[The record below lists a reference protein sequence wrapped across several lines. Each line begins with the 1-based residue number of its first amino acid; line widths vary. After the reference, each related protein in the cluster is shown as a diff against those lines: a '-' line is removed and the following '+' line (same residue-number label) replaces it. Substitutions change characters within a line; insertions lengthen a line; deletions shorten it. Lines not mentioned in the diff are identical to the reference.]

1 MPLTRIQSLGITDGT
16 IVNADINA
24 SAAIATSKLSG
35 GTNTP
40 SFRAFLNAN
49 QTIANNTDT
58 IITFNSE
65 TFDTDS
71 AFNTANG
78 RFTVPAGKAGKYF
91 FFAQCRWNTGTD
103 FDNYNINIKK
113 NGSRQ
118 HYGGI
123 GRNEAEDSF
132 SISSI
137 LDLAVSDY
145 IEIGVYHA
153 LGSSLDISGTS
164 DFSYFF
170 GYKLI

>member
-1 MPLTRIQSLGITDGT
+1 MPLTKIQSLGITDGT

-24 SAAIATSKLSG
+24 SAAIDSTKLSG
-35 GTNTP
+35 VANTP

-91 FFAQCRWNTGTD
+91 FFAQCQWNTGTD
-103 FDNYNINIKK
+103 FEPYNINIKK

-118 HYGGI
+118 HYGSVD
-123 GRNEAEDSF
+123 RNEASNTF
-132 SISSI
+132 FISSI

-145 IEIGVYHA
+145 IEIAVYHV
-153 LGSSLDISGTS
+153 LGSSLDVVGST
-164 DFSYFF
+164 DVSYFF